1 MLARG
6 FFGEAQ
12 EESRLTHITVMAV
25 SPQQLHHDVFYA
37 LKGQLGQRIRE
48 IVRQSELID
57 LETTVHSGLTATL

>member
-37 LKGQLGQRIRE
+37 LKGQLGQRI
-48 IVRQSELID
+48 VRQSELIG
-57 LETTVHSGLTATL
+57 LESTVHSGLTATL